1 MKQSR
6 FIDKL
11 GFRILAILVSFAFVV
26 TIFHLGYWLP
36 RLENQLRE
44 SVRRDLHLQME
55 TLSDAVAPMLWNN
68 NSIELENL
76 LDRLSARY
84 PTTWVKVEVSYA
96 DGLIAYP
103 TAGSVRRAQADTED
117 VHGVLAED
125 STYLFK
131 EKTPLYFKTER
142 VGDLVIWF
150 NAKPILQEQRKY
162 WFWYGQVQLVVAL
175 ALACL
180 TAWFLD
186 AGVRRPLALLA
197 SASRSLAEGDYLA
210 ALPKPTRDEVGQLTI
225 GFDQMRRDL
234 KIRLAELEQAKN
246 EAEKANDAKSQFL
259 ATMSHEIRTPMNS
272 IIGMGTLL
280 VGTSLDSTQK
290 EYISVLTDSAQSLMV
305 IIDDV
310 LDLSKIEA
318 GKLVFEEVDF
328 DLRELIGNTM
338 KSISFRSRS
347 PRVELAY
354 RLDSRL
360 PNLFRGDPTRLQQ
373 VLANLLS
380 NALKF
385 TDEGEV
391 VLEATVEAET
401 DRDICL
407 GIKVRDT
414 GKGIKPGQ
422 LKMIFNPFEQE
433 DSSTTRQYGG
443 TGLGLAIIAGILR
456 AVGGEISAES
466 EVGRGSTFQ
475 FRWKFPKV
483 EATDASD
490 DNSLDL
496 QFNSAVIIDDHEA
509 TSKYLSESIGR
520 FGLAVHTFRG
530 GRAAEAFIA
539 DEANRPQGPVA
550 FFVDSTLASPSTAEL
565 IVQIKRE
572 DAFKESPVF
581 ILAADPVEI
590 SDNKLAQ
597 GDGYILKPAKE
608 SELIS
613 CLRTGLEDRTGI
625 ELTQGGLTG
634 QENSNSAKSKV
645 PLLVLIV
652 DDVASNRLL
661 AAGLI
666 GKLGHH
672 VLIAEN
678 GEEAIACWEKESPD
692 VILMDI
698 QMPVLDG
705 INATRRIRELE
716 ADQPKPVKIIA
727 ATAGAFKADR
737 TRCLEAGM
745 DDYITKPIKLQE
757 FNRVL
762 GEISES
768 LVEDSA
774 QNQDDGVLQSDVISW
789 EEALDVACGD
799 HDLLVTTVEAT
810 ATELTSMLKEITEI
824 LADPDLASV
833 AEIAKHLHSMKGGL
847 QLIGAYSSIE
857 VIGQMDANIAG
868 GNVKGTVALSGKLE
882 SLVQQVLRELEAYLK
897 SAAG

>member
-11 GFRILAILVSFAFVV
+11 GFRILAILGAFVVVV

-36 RLENQLRE
+36 RLEKQLE
-44 SVRRDLHLQME
+44 KSVLDDLDVQMA
-55 TLSDAVAPMLWNN
+55 TLSDAVAPMLWSNH
-68 NSIELENL
+68 SIELENL
-76 LDRLSARY
+76 LDRSTARHAK
-84 PTTWVKVEVSYA
+84 TWEKVEVSYA
-96 DGLIAYP
+96 DGKIAYP
-103 TAGSVRRAQADTED
+103 MAESVRRSQADTDDVPEVLTED
-117 VHGVLAED
+117 NP
-125 STYLFK
+125 YLFK
-131 EKTPLYFKTER
+131 KKKEVKFNSDR
-142 VGDLVIWF
+142 VGKLVIWF
-150 NAKPILQEQRKY
+150 NAKSILQKQRKQ
-162 WFWYGQVQLVVAL
+162 WFWYGELQLVVAL
-175 ALACL
+175 TLACL

-186 AGVRRPLALLA
+186 KSVRQPLSLLA
-197 SASRSLAEGDYLA
+197 SASRSLAEGDYFA

-234 KIRLAELEQAKN
+234 KIRLAELEQAKD
-246 EAEKANDAKSQFL
+246 EAEKANDAKSHFL

-280 VGTSLDSTQK
+280 VDTSLDSTQR

-318 GKLVFEEVDF
+318 DKLVFEEVDF

-347 PRVELAY
+347 PQIELAY
-354 RLDSRL
+354 CLDSRIPRVL
-360 PNLFRGDPTRLQQ
+360 RGDPTRLRQ
-373 VLANLLS
+373 VLVNLLS

-385 TDEGEV
+385 TKEGEV

-407 GIKVRDT
+407 GIKIRDT
-414 GKGIKPGQ
+414 GIGIKPDR

-443 TGLGLAIIAGILR
+443 TGLGLAITAGILR
-456 AVGGEISAES
+456 VVGGELSAES

-475 FRWKFPKV
+475 FRWKFPKIA
-483 EATDASD
+483 ATAASD
-490 DNSLDL
+490 ENSLDL

-509 TSKYLSESIGR
+509 TSKYLSESIER
-520 FGLAVHTFRG
+520 FGLTAHAFSN

-539 DEANRPQGPVA
+539 DEANHPQGAVA
-550 FFVDSTLASPSTAEL
+550 FFVDSGLASPSAAEL
-565 IVQIKRE
+565 VDQIKSE

-581 ILAADPVEI
+581 ILAATPVEI
-590 SDNKLAQ
+590 SENKLAQ

-613 CLRTGLEDRTGI
+613 SLRTGAQDRTGI
-625 ELTQGGLTG
+625 ELTQGALADRKT
-634 QENSNSAKSKV
+634 SSSTKSKV

-661 AAGLI
+661 ASRLI
-666 GKLGHH
+666 EKLGHH
-672 VLIAEN
+672 VLIAKN
-678 GEEAIACWEKESPD
+678 GEDAIACWEKESPD

-705 INATRRIRELE
+705 ITAAQRIRELE
-716 ADQPKPVKIIA
+716 SGKLKPVKIIA

-737 TRCLEAGM
+737 VRCLKAGM
-745 DDYITKPIKLQE
+745 DDYMAKPIKLEE
-757 FNRVL
+757 FNRML

-768 LVEDSA
+768 VVEVSA
-774 QNQDDGVLQSDVISW
+774 QNQDIGVSESDVVNW
-789 EEALDVACGD
+789 KEALDIACGD
-799 HDLLVTTVEAT
+799 YDLLVTTVET
-810 ATELTSMLKEITEI
+810 AVTELTSMLKETIDI
-824 LADPDLASV
+824 LAAPDLTSV
-833 AEIAKHLHSMKGGL
+833 AEIAKYLHSMKGGL
-847 QLIGAYSSIE
+847 QLVGAYSSIE
-857 VIGQMDANIAG
+857 LIGQMDANIAA
-868 GNVKGTVALSGKLE
+868 GNVKQTVALSRKLE
-882 SLVQQVLRELEAYLK
+882 SLVQQVLSELEAYVK
-897 SAAG
+897 STAG

>member
-11 GFRILAILVSFAFVV
+11 GFRILAILVSFVFVV

-36 RLENQLRE
+36 RLEDELRD
-44 SVRRDLHLQME
+44 SVHEDLKLQME
-55 TLSDAVAPMLWNN
+55 TLSDALAPMLWSN
-68 NSIELENL
+68 NSIELASL
-76 LDRLSARY
+76 LDRVSERY
-84 PTTWVKVEVSYA
+84 PETWVEVELYYA

-103 TAGSVRRAQADTED
+103 TAGPVLEAQADTKGSSAAFSVD
-117 VHGVLAED
+117 R
-125 STYLFK
+125 TYLLNK
-131 EKTPLYFKTER
+131 NETVYFEGIA
-142 VGDLVIWF
+142 VGELVIWF
-150 NAKPILQEQRKY
+150 NVEPILQQQRAL
-162 WFWYGQVQLVVAL
+162 WSWYGRVQLVVAL

-186 AGVRRPLALLA
+186 ASVRRPLTLLA

-210 ALPKPTRDEVGQLTI
+210 ALPKPTRDEVGQLTT
-225 GFDQMRRDL
+225 GFEQMRRDL

-246 EAEKANDAKSQFL
+246 EAEKANNAKSQFL

-290 EYISVLTDSAQSLMV
+290 EYISVLTDSAHSLMV

-354 RLDSRL
+354 RLDNRL
-360 PNLFRGDPTRLQQ
+360 PDRFRGDPTRLRQ
-373 VLANLLS
+373 VVANLLS

-391 VLEATVEAET
+391 ALEATVEAET
-401 DRDICL
+401 DQHIWL
-407 GIKVRDT
+407 GIQVRDT
-414 GKGIKPGQ
+414 GKGIQASK
-422 LKMIFNPFEQE
+422 LKTIFNPFEQE

-443 TGLGLAIIAGILR
+443 TGLGLAITAGILR
-456 AVGGEISAES
+456 AVGSEISAES

-475 FRWKFPKV
+475 FRWKFTKAAV
-483 EATDASD
+483 TDTPD
-490 DNSLDL
+490 KNSIDL
-496 QFNSAVIIDDHEA
+496 QFKSAVIIDDHET
-509 TSKYLSESIGR
+509 TSRNLSESIGR
-520 FGLAVHTFRG
+520 YGLAVHTFG
-530 GRAAEAFIA
+530 GGQAAAAFIA
-539 DEANRPQGPVA
+539 DGVNRPRGPVA
-550 FFVDSTLASPSTAEL
+550 FFVDSALTNPSTAKL
-565 IVQIKRE
+565 IDQIKQE
-572 DAFKESPVF
+572 DAYKKSPVF
-581 ILAADPVEI
+581 ILAANPVEI
-590 SDNKLAQ
+590 SENKLAQ
-597 GDGYILKPAKE
+597 GNGYILKPAKE

-613 CLRTGLEDRTGI
+613 CLRTGENDNTALDG
-625 ELTQGGLTG
+625 TQGSLDD
-634 QENSNSAKSKV
+634 QKNSHSTKSKA

-661 AAGLI
+661 ASRLI
-666 GKLGHH
+666 AKLGHH
-672 VLIAEN
+672 VLTAEN
-678 GEEAIACWEKESPD
+678 GEEAIACWEKKSPD

-705 INATRRIRELE
+705 IDATKRIRDLE
-716 ADQPKPVKIIA
+716 SEQPKPVKIIA

-737 TRCLEAGM
+737 ARCLEAGM
-745 DDYITKPIKLQE
+745 DEYITKPIKLNE

-762 GEISES
+762 SEISES
-768 LVEDSA
+768 LAVDSS
-774 QNQDDGVLQSDVISW
+774 QKKDDGGLQSDVINW
-789 EEALDVACGD
+789 KEANDIASGD
-799 HDLLVTTVEAT
+799 HDLLVTTAEAT
-810 ATELTSMLKEITEI
+810 TRELTSSLKEIAEL
-824 LADPDLASV
+824 LATPDLTSV
-833 AEIAKHLHSMKGGL
+833 TELDKHLHSMKGGL
-847 QLIGAYSSIE
+847 QLVGAYSSIE
-857 VIGQMDANIAG
+857 VIGQMYTSIAASD
-868 GNVKGTVALSGKLE
+868 VTATVALAGKLE
-882 SLVQQVLRELEAYLK
+882 SLVQQVLRELKAYLK

>member
-11 GFRILAILVSFAFVV
+11 GFRILAILGAFAVVV

-36 RLENQLRE
+36 QLEKQSRE
-44 SVRRDLHLQME
+44 SVKADLDLQMDA
-55 TLSDAVAPMLWNN
+55 LSDAVAPMLWSNH
-68 NSIELENL
+68 SIELENL
-76 LDRLSARY
+76 LDRA
-84 PTTWVKVEVSYA
+84 TTRNAKTWMQVKVSYA
-96 DGLIAYP
+96 DGLPAYRLN
-103 TAGSVRRAQADTED
+103 TKDTED
-117 VHGVLAED
+117 VPEALTED
-125 STYLFK
+125 NPYEFK
-131 EKTPLYFKTER
+131 RKRAVDFNTES
-142 VGDLVIWF
+142 VGELVIVF
-150 NAKPILQEQRKY
+150 NAKSILEKHRKN
-162 WFWYGQVQLVVAL
+162 WVVYGELQLVVAL
-175 ALACL
+175 TLACL

-186 AGVRRPLALLA
+186 KSVRRPLSLLA
-197 SASRSLAEGDYLA
+197 SASRSLAEGDYFA

-234 KIRLAELEQAKN
+234 KIRLAELEQAKD
-246 EAEKANDAKSQFL
+246 EAEKANDAKSHFL

-280 VGTSLDSTQK
+280 VDTSLDSTQR

-318 GKLVFEEVDF
+318 GKLVFEEVEF

-347 PRVELAY
+347 PHVELAY
-354 RLDSRL
+354 CLDPRI
-360 PNLFRGDPTRLQQ
+360 PKIFRGDPTRLRQ
-373 VLANLLS
+373 VLVNLLS

-385 TDEGEV
+385 TKEGEV

-414 GKGIKPGQ
+414 GIGIKPDR

-443 TGLGLAIIAGILR
+443 TGLGLAITTGILR
-456 AVGGEISAES
+456 VVGGKLSAES

-475 FRWKFPKV
+475 FRWKFPKL
-483 EATDASD
+483 AAPAASD
-490 DNSLDL
+490 ENSLDL

-509 TSKYLSESIGR
+509 TSKYLSESIEC
-520 FGLAVHTFRG
+520 FGLAAHAFSS
-530 GRAAEAFIA
+530 GRAAEAFLA
-539 DEANRPQGPVA
+539 DESNHPRGAVA
-550 FFVDSTLASPSTAEL
+550 FFVDSGLASPSAAKL
-565 IVQIKRE
+565 IDQIKRE

-581 ILAADPVEI
+581 ILAASPVEI
-590 SDNKLAQ
+590 SENKLAQ

-613 CLRTGLEDRTGI
+613 ALRTGAEYRTGV
-625 ELTQGGLTG
+625 ELTQGSGADR
-634 QENSNSAKSKV
+634 ERSNVTKAKV

-661 AAGLI
+661 ASRLI
-666 GKLGHH
+666 AKLGHH
-672 VLIAEN
+672 VLIAKN
-678 GEEAIACWEKESPD
+678 GEDAIACWKKESPD

-705 INATRRIRELE
+705 ITATQKIRELE
-716 ADQPKPVKIIA
+716 ADQHKHVRIIA
-727 ATAGAFKADR
+727 STAGAFKADR
-737 TRCLEAGM
+737 SRCLEAGM
-745 DDYITKPIKLQE
+745 DDYLAKPIKLQE
-757 FNRVL
+757 FNRLL
-762 GEISES
+762 GEIPES
-768 LVEDSA
+768 LVELSA
-774 QNQDDGVLQSDVISW
+774 QKPDDRGSQSDVINW
-789 EEALDVACGD
+789 KEAWDIACGD
-799 HDLLVTTVEAT
+799 HDIMVATVKTT
-810 ATELTSMLKEITEI
+810 ATELSSMLKKIMEIF
-824 LADPDLASV
+824 ADPDQAATADV
-833 AEIAKHLHSMKGGL
+833 AKYLHSMKGGL
-847 QLIGAYSSIE
+847 QLVGAYSSIE
-857 VIGQMDANIAG
+857 VIGQMDANLAG
-868 GNVKGTVALSGKLE
+868 GNVKGIVALSGRLE
-882 SLVQQVLRELEAYLK
+882 SIVQQVLRELEAYLK

>member
-11 GFRILAILVSFAFVV
+11 GFRIFAILVSFVFVV
-26 TIFHLGYWLP
+26 TIFHLGYWYP
-36 RLENQLRE
+36 RLEKELRE
-44 SVRRDLHLQME
+44 SVDEDLTLRME
-55 TLSDAVAPMLWNN
+55 TLSDAIAPMLWSN
-68 NSIELENL
+68 NSIELESL
-76 LDRLSARY
+76 LDQVTKRY
-84 PTTWVKVEVSYA
+84 PETWVEVEVYYA

-103 TAGSVRRAQADTED
+103 TAGSVLEDQANTQDTSEVLSED
-117 VHGVLAED
+117 G
-125 STYLFK
+125 TYLFPK
-131 EKTPLYFKTER
+131 VKDVSFKDTD
-142 VGDLVIWF
+142 VGKIIIWF
-150 NAKPILQEQRKY
+150 NAEPILQEQRAL
-162 WFWYGQVQLVVAL
+162 WSWYGTIQLVVAL
-175 ALACL
+175 VLACL

-186 AGVRRPLALLA
+186 ASVRRPLTLLA
-197 SASRSLAEGDYLA
+197 NASRSLAEGDYLA
-210 ALPKPTRDEVGQLTI
+210 ALPKPTRDEVGQLTT
-225 GFDQMRRDL
+225 GFEQMRHDL

-272 IIGMGTLL
+272 ILGMGSLL

-290 EYISVLTDSAQSLMV
+290 EYISVLSDSAESLMV

-354 RLDSRL
+354 RLDSQL
-360 PNLFRGDPTRLQQ
+360 PNLFRGDPTRLRQ

-385 TDEGEV
+385 TDDGEV
-391 VLEATVEAET
+391 VLEATVESET
-401 DRDICL
+401 DQEICL

-414 GKGIKPGQ
+414 GKGIQAAQ

-443 TGLGLAIIAGILR
+443 TGLGLAITSGILR

-475 FRWKFPKV
+475 FRWNFPKV
-483 EATDASD
+483 ATTHTSD
-490 DNSLDL
+490 QNSPNL

-509 TSKYLSESIGR
+509 TCQYLSESIER
-520 FGLAVHTFRG
+520 FGLTVHTFG
-530 GRAAEAFIA
+530 SGRAAESFIA
-539 DEANRPQGPVA
+539 DEANRPRDPVA
-550 FFVDSTLASPSTAEL
+550 FFVDSGLASPSTAEL
-565 IVQIKRE
+565 VDHIKKV
-572 DAFKESPVF
+572 DAFKESPIF
-581 ILAADPVEI
+581 ILAANPIEI
-590 SDNKLAQ
+590 SENKLAQ
-597 GDGYILKPAKE
+597 GNGYILKPAKE

-613 CLRTGLEDRTGI
+613 CLRNGA
-625 ELTQGGLTG
+625 
-634 QENSNSAKSKV
+634 ENSPEIKLIEEGLHDQKKSHLTKPKV
-645 PLLVLIV
+645 PLRVLIV

-661 AAGLI
+661 ASRLI

-672 VLIAEN
+672 VLIAKN
-678 GEEAIACWEKESPD
+678 GEEAIACWQQESPD

-705 INATRRIRELE
+705 IDATQRIRELE
-716 ADQPKPVKIIA
+716 YNHNKPVKIIA
-727 ATAGAFKADR
+727 STAGAFKADR

-745 DDYITKPIKLQE
+745 DEYITKPIKIQE

-762 GEISES
+762 GDISDL
-768 LVEDSA
+768 LVEDSTQH
-774 QNQDDGVLQSDVISW
+774 QNDTGLQSDVINW
-789 EEALDVACGD
+789 KEALDIACGD
-799 HDLLVTTVEAT
+799 HDLLATTAEAT
-810 ATELTSMLKEITEI
+810 ATDLTSI
-824 LADPDLASV
+824 LQEVIDVLATPSLASI
-833 AEIAKHLHSMKGGL
+833 AETSKHLHSMKGGL
-847 QLIGAYSSIE
+847 QLVGAYSSIE
-857 VIGQMDANIAG
+857 VIEQMDANIAA
-868 GNVKGTVALSGKLE
+868 GNVQETVALSKKLK
-882 SLVQQVLRELEAYLK
+882 SLVQQVLRELEAYVK